1 MAGMRMSLPGLAKT
15 AIRALRPSPNDMACY
30 SAHSVCELVD
40 NLRILKDGGCT
51 VDEFFAAYVFDS
63 GSSETKL
70 AKLVEPRDFT
80 CMRDELI
87 DEDDGTVRQEDTV

>member
-15 AIRALRPSPNDMACY
+15 VRRALQSSRDDMACH

-51 VDEFFAAYVFDS
+51 VDEFFSAYVFDS
-63 GSSETKL
+63 GTAETKL
-70 AKLVEPRDFT
+70 AETVKPRDYY
-80 CMRDELI
+80 CMRDEPE
-87 DEDDGTVRQEDTV
+87 DEDDEAA